1 MNVKRLELFDYF
13 FITRPILFI
22 PGWATL
28 LAGYAAGL
36 GHQMIISQIKEG
48 QWLID
53 WWHPQLAV
61 VLTSFTAAMAASF
74 IFNQL
79 QDISSDQKNNKLFL
93 FGNGFISK
101 RAGYIEA
108 WLLMAAALVLAL
120 LIHFRIFIS
129 VLMFIG
135 ITGYAYNFSPFRFK
149 DKPLAGVFANM
160 AMGWLAFVTGWLVV
174 ESASLQLVLS
184 SLPYLFFNT
193 ALYFLTTLPDM
204 HGDETAHKITFPI
217 RYGKIFTI
225 YISALCVAL
234 ALLLSI
240 WLRNEFMLIVS
251 AFTMPFYMMLLFKQS
266 IPWTLFTIKAGIS
279 IFALLISVQF
289 PLLFL
294 AMAALFFFTR
304 FYYKHRF
311 QFDYPNFKGQ

>member
-13 FITRPILFI
+13 FVTRPILFI

-36 GHQMIISQIKEG
+36 GYQVILSQIKEG

-61 VLTSFTAAMAASF
+61 VLTSFTAAMACSF

-93 FGNGFISK
+93 FGSGFISE

-108 WLLMAAALVLAL
+108 IFLLATALLLAL
-120 LIHFRIFIS
+120 LIDFYIFIS
-129 VLMFIG
+129 VLIFVA
-135 ITGYAYNFSPFRFK
+135 ITGYAYNFSPFHFK
-149 DKPLAGVFANM
+149 DKPLAGLFANM

-174 ESASLQLVLS
+174 QPLSVQLLLT

-204 HGDETAHKITFPI
+204 HGDESSHKITFPV
-217 RYGKIFTI
+217 RYGKNTTI
-225 YISALCVAL
+225 YVSFICFVLAL
-234 ALLLSI
+234 AFSI
-240 WLRNEFMLIVS
+240 GLANEFMLMVS
-251 AFTMPFYMMLLFKQS
+251 ALTAPFYAMLLYKKS
-266 IPWTLFTIKAGIS
+266 TSWSLFTIKAGIS
-279 IFALLISVQF
+279 MFALWISVQF
-289 PLLFL
+289 PLLL
-294 AMAALFFFTR
+294 VAMAALFFFTR